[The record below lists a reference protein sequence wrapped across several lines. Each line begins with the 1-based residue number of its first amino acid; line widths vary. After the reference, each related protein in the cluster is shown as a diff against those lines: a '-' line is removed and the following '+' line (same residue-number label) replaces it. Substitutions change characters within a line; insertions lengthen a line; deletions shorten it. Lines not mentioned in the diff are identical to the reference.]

1 MFVHY
6 ICFNSCGCCSVVKSY
21 PTLVTPWPAACQA
34 PLSSTLSWSL
44 LKLMSIESVCHPTV
58 SSSPAPFSS
67 CPESFPGS
75 GFLPDSLH
83 QVAKILALQL
93 QHPSNEYS
101 RLVSFRVDWFNLINS
116 HQTFI
121 PSVPA
126 LLVEKT
132 ILFPLKGLCILV
144 VIQLTID
151 VRVFL
156 DPQFFSVGM
165 SVLRPILQS
174 LFL

>member
-1 MFVHY
+1 MNDCDHVLSAVTLLVLPKLVQKIGTVFPLMFVHY
-6 ICFNSCGCCSVVKSY
+6 IYFNSCGCCSVVKSY

-121 PSVPA
+121 PSV
-126 LLVEKT
+126 LW
-132 ILFPLKGLCILV
+132 
-144 VIQLTID
+144 
-151 VRVFL
+151 
-156 DPQFFSVGM
+156 
-165 SVLRPILQS
+165 
-174 LFL
+174 